1 MLRRIAAFLL
11 LLVIAGQ
18 AMAGGIACGVEAISS
33 GLNEPTACTMQS
45 QGDCEGMAEMAC
57 CALGQSPTGSMAAM
71 ICCEVK
77 CGESTGGAQFDFTP
91 QTLTLAP
98 PVVTIRVV
106 SLVPQGEAT
115 TSKTSIPIRS
125 AEHHLLHHNPP
136 DLFLSNATF
145 LI

>member
-1 MLRRIAAFLL
+1 MLRRIATLLL

-18 AMAGGIACGVEAISS
+18 ALAGGIACGVEAISS
-33 GLNEPTACTMQS
+33 GLNEQTACTMQS

-77 CGESTGGAQFDFTP
+77 CGESTGGAQFNFTP

-106 SLVPQGEAT
+106 SLVPWSEVEAST
-115 TSKTSIPIRS
+115 TSIPIKS
-125 AEHHLLHHNPP
+125 AENNLLHHNPP

>member
-1 MLRRIAAFLL
+1 MVRRIAAFFL

-33 GLNEPTACTMQS
+33 SLSEPTVCTMQS
-45 QGDCEGMAEMAC
+45 QGDCEGMSEMAC
-57 CALGQSPTGSMAAM
+57 CALGTSPTGSIAAM

-91 QTLTLAP
+91 QPLTLAP
-98 PVVTIRVV
+98 PIVTIRVV
-106 SLVPQGEAT
+106 SLVPAREVA
-115 TSKTSIPIRS
+115 TSKTSIPIQA
-125 AEHHLLHHNPP
+125 AEHHLLHHHPP
-136 DLFLSNATF
+136 DLFLSQSAF